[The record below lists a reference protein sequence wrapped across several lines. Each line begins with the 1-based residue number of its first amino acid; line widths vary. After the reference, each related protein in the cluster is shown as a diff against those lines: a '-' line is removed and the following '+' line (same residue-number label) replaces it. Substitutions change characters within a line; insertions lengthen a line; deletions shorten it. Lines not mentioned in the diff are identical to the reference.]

1 MLIHYCVK
9 VSSKMEHDR
18 NIRNGLIAMP
28 QKKLSRNVCE
38 KIRRDRLNALIQ
50 ELAKE
55 VPIIASC
62 QKKLDKSSILRLT
75 VAHLKIHFGL
85 KKMKMSQNSWRPDTQ
100 GTDNWGQVLE
110 EAVDGFLLVV
120 CKKGTIILLS
130 EAVGQLL
137 GHNQFDLIGKDIESI
152 IHPDDRKLFLAQFSP
167 RCSSSGS
174 DNGVSTRSF
183 YVRFLNVNCRDDASY
198 TMIHIK
204 GQLQEMSLLARDSST
219 GNEKDVWL
227 TGCGRLV
234 KNETITNI
242 SLMDPAK
249 DEWITQHA
257 LDGKIL
263 YTDPRIS
270 QVTGLMPDEHF
281 GSSVYVHI
289 LPDDLDIVGR
299 SHQKIMIEGEIPSTV
314 FRLHT
319 KSQAIEY
326 VESKSCMA
334 RDKWTNQPK
343 FIVSLNTKLSLEE
356 GIQKLERQR
365 QACPAISSSEAEEL
379 LSDIIKN
386 ASDLTN
392 GDATKEAISASAS
405 DNVNSFAF
413 TDHGDV
419 LMGTMNLN
427 QPYFSEYNSVDSP
440 NMAQNTSS
448 NQQDSDLV
456 HHQTTNM
463 SSTSLVEFPDLSNIR
478 LATINATTHMDITT
492 HNESNM
498 TTFNNNSS
506 FFPIDESTDFLDCD
520 LTDVSVDNIS
530 TDTSMHSA
538 PEDFHIVKNSVVSNS
553 SDIYATPHSLSSNQR
568 TMSSFYQAPDV
579 PPMNSSPTFQG
590 RPSILAEI
598 LNRKPASQ
606 HSSMDY
612 TTGSSSS
619 SYNTTGSSSS
629 YNTTGS
635 SSSYNTTG
643 SSSSYNTT
651 GSATMFG
658 YPQSGNTCDTQYS
671 GGAYSSVWSD
681 SSSSVSAGSPQPS
694 LYTVCS
700 SPSVYTMEQSPSES
714 GDTNTSNGHFDEFRV
729 FSDQLQRKHEEIEH
743 CLLIQAAEITK
754 LDTILRNTAQYKDS
768 PPYQKLQQRLIE
780 IKANQRAMEIEL
792 LQLKRDVNE
801 TNEHLPH
808 STNQHLAPLSPDST
822 SLMSISESN
831 SINGHMIS
839 SPRTPSSPDS
849 LQSIPKGSSSSSDIQ
864 CVPDDPI
871 SAVCDGYR
879 KLTAK
884 ERVER
889 IKKAMEKI
897 PAPVE
902 GIQPKHKL
910 FSL

>member
-1 MLIHYCVK
+1 
-9 VSSKMEHDR
+9 MEHGR
-18 NIRNGLIAMP
+18 TSRNGLIP
-28 QKKLSRNVCE
+28 LPPKKLSRNVCE

-85 KKMKMSQNSWRPDTQ
+85 KKMKMSQNAWRPDTQ
-100 GTDNWGQVLE
+100 GTDNWGQVLQ

-152 IHPDDRKLFLAQFSP
+152 IHPDDRKLFLAQFHP

-174 DNGVSTRSF
+174 DNGISTRSF

-204 GQLQEMSLLARDSST
+204 GQLQEMSLLARDTST

-242 SLMDPAK
+242 SLMDPTK

-263 YTDPRIS
+263 YTDPRS
-270 QVTGLMPDEHF
+270 CQVTGLMPDEHF

-289 LPDDLDIVGR
+289 LPEDLDMVGR
-299 SHQKIMIEGEIPSTV
+299 SHQKIMIEGEVPSTV

-326 VESKSCMA
+326 IESKSCMA
-334 RDKWTNQPK
+334 RDKWTNHPK

-356 GIQKLERQR
+356 GIQKLDRQR
-365 QACPAISSSEAEEL
+365 QGCPAISSSEAKEL
-379 LSDIIKN
+379 LSDVIKN

-392 GDATKEAISASAS
+392 GDATKEAISTSGS
-405 DNVNSFAF
+405 DNINSFAF

-419 LMGTMNLN
+419 LVGNMNQN
-427 QPYFSEYNSVDSP
+427 QAYFSEYNRDNSQDVVH
-440 NMAQNTSS
+440 NNISS
-448 NQQDSDLV
+448 NQQSSALV
-456 HHQTTNM
+456 HHQSTNM
-463 SSTSLVEFPDLSNIR
+463 SPTTSLAGFPDLSNIH
-478 LATINATTHMDITT
+478 LATINATASTDVPT
-492 HNESNM
+492 HNESSR
-498 TTFNNNSS
+498 TTFNNSS
-506 FFPIDESTDFLDCD
+506 FFPIDASTDFLDCD
-520 LTDVSVDNIS
+520 LTDVSVENMS
-530 TDTSMHSA
+530 TDTAMRGT
-538 PEDFHIVKNSVVSNS
+538 PENFLVTKNSVVSNS
-553 SDIYATPHSLSSNQR
+553 SDLYATPHSLSSNQR
-568 TMSSFYQAPDV
+568 TMGSFYRAPNL

-612 TTGSSSS
+612 TTGSA
-619 SYNTTGSSSS
+619 TTM
-629 YNTTGS
+629 
-635 SSSYNTTG
+635 
-643 SSSSYNTT
+643 
-651 GSATMFG
+651 SA
-658 YPQSGNTCDTQYS
+658 YPHSVNTCDTQYS
-671 GGAYSSVWSD
+671 GGVYSSVWSD
-681 SSSSVSAGSPQPS
+681 TSSSISAGSPQPS
-694 LYTVCS
+694 LNTVCS
-700 SPSVYTMEQSPSES
+700 SPSVYNMDSPSGS
-714 GDTNTSNGHFDEFRV
+714 VDDNNTNDNNTNGSNGNFDEFRV
-729 FSDQLQRKHEEIEH
+729 FSDQLQRKHKEIEH
-743 CLLIQAAEITK
+743 CLLIQASEITK
-754 LDTILRNTAQYKDS
+754 LDSILRNTAQYKDT
-768 PPYQKLQQRLIE
+768 PQYQKLQQRLIE

-792 LQLKRDVNE
+792 LQLKSDVNE
-801 TNEHLPH
+801 TNERLPH
-808 STNQHLAPLSPDST
+808 STNHHLSPLSPDST

-831 SINGHMIS
+831 SINGQMIS
-839 SPRTPSSPDS
+839 SPSTPSSPDS
-849 LQSIPKGSSSSSDIQ
+849 LYCIQNGSSSSSDLQ
-864 CVPDDPI
+864 CVPNDPI

-889 IKKAMEKI
+889 IKKAMENI
-897 PAPVE
+897 PAPME